1 MPDVRYAVPGVP
13 PGPAA
18 GITAFMPH
26 FTRHAASGAI
36 AYKYDV
42 DSYLGMVAVPAPT
55 GNTQMLPDAGDAAM
69 MGSGRSSDA
78 PQAWWP
84 QKGYQ
89 RVAVERPG
97 AGMPVQV
104 YSPTQP
110 GLTTVLPVPASDMRA
125 LYQRD
130 SARLSYRAIL
140 QRARALPWFPRVTRD
155 ETGTWN
161 G

>member
-1 MPDVRYAVPGVP
+1 MPDVRYSVPGVP
-13 PGPAA
+13 EGPAA
-18 GITAFMPH
+18 GITAFMPQ
-26 FTRHAASGAI
+26 FIRHAASGAQ

-42 DSYLGMVAVPAPT
+42 YSSLGMAAIPAPT
-55 GNTQMLPDAGDAAM
+55 GNTQMSPDQGDRAM
-69 MGSGRSSDA
+69 SGTSRSSDA

-84 QKGYQ
+84 FVSYQ
-89 RVAVERPG
+89 AVAIERPG

-110 GLTTVLPVPASDMRA
+110 GLTTLLPVPATDLRT

-140 QRARALPWFPRVTRD
+140 NRVRQVPWWPRTYRAED
-155 ETGTWN
+155 GSSN